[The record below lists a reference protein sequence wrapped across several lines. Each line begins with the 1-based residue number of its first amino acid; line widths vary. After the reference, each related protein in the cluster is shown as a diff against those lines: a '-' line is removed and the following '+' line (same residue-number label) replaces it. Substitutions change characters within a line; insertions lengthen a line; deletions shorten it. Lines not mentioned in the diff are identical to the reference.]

1 MTKQN
6 QQSAISNQQF
16 LILGIDPGLVKTGW
30 GVISH
35 EKGVLKFIACGQI
48 KTNDKMSLCQRL
60 GILSAE
66 LKKVITKYDPDEA
79 AIEETFVSKS
89 GQSTLKLGQA
99 RGALILT
106 VSQAGLQLAEY
117 AANLV
122 KKTVTG
128 SGHAE
133 KTQVQ
138 AMVKV
143 LLPHAKFDNADAADA
158 LAVAICHSSYFK
170 KL

>member
-1 MTKQN
+1 M
-6 QQSAISNQQF
+6 I
-16 LILGIDPGLVKTGW
+16 ILGIDPALTRTGW
-30 GVISH
+30 GVVSH

-48 KTNDKMSLCQRL
+48 KTNDKMSLCERL
-60 GILSAE
+60 GVLSAE
-66 LKKVITKYDPDEA
+66 LKKVITEYDPDEA
-79 AIEETFVSKS
+79 AIEETFVNKS

-106 VSQAGLQLAEY
+106 VSQTGLPLFEY

-128 SGHAE
+128 NGHAE
-133 KTQVQ
+133 KEQVQ
-138 AMVKV
+138 AMVKM

-158 LAVAICHSSYFK
+158 LAIAITHSMHNK
-170 KL
+170 VLLKQN